1 MKIYGFLKITESPS
15 LLMRK
20 QAMPVGIKSQSAY
33 RGGADEDH
41 KTINWL
47 EKSAAGQWMTS
58 PGGS

>member
-47 EKSAAGQWMTS
+47 EKVP
-58 PGGS
+58 PGNG